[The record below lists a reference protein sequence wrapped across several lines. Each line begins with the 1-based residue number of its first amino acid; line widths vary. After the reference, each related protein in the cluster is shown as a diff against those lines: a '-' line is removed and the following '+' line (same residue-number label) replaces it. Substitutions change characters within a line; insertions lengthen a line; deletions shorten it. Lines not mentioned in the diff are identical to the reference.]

1 MAALIGLLLWSLSP
15 SQEMLVGLI
24 QTTLS
29 IVSQA
34 RLAADL
40 PLVLHAPLRD
50 KRPIGSVEE
59 SIVVAMPGVTNSR
72 SSE

>member
-1 MAALIGLLLWSLSP
+1 
-15 SQEMLVGLI
+15 MLVGLI

-29 IVSQA
+29 ILSQA

-40 PLVLHAPLRD
+40 PLVLHALLRD
-50 KRPIGSVEE
+50 KHPIGSVEE
-59 SIVVAMPGVTNSR
+59 SIVVAMPDVTSSR